1 MIKILSEESGFNRI
15 IEKGIWLV
23 DFSATWCGPCRML
36 EPVLEE
42 FGKDNQV
49 LKVDIDKFQGLTNEF
64 GIMSVPTLVVFKD
77 GKLVTR
83 DVGYRS
89 IEQLKELIK

>member
-1 MIKILSEESGFNRI
+1 
-15 IEKGIWLV
+15 
-23 DFSATWCGPCRML
+23 ML